1 MVKGDFYT
9 TPAEEFPDENTSL
22 SSEPVLKTW
31 GFSESNFEVF
41 SFSFDEGCSKKK
53 MGFEFLLLLRLTEL
67 RFAESNYAICKL
79 VIFKD
84 FDALCYMRTSK
95 FEYAAFEEKVKR
107 TVYLD
112 NISPQV
118 TESIVKTALSQF
130 GTVKSVQF
138 IPNYL
143 NVLHCALVEME
154 NPKEASVIGKE
165 ITEFRFMILGI
176 PRLVRALSAA
186 ANVFDERPT
195 MPRRQISRNSWR
207 KKRSLQSEA
216 FKANYKKY
224 ERLDSMMS
232 DGTARCLS
240 HLYKIRGAD
249 D

>member
-1 MVKGDFYT
+1 
-9 TPAEEFPDENTSL
+9 
-22 SSEPVLKTW
+22 
-31 GFSESNFEVF
+31 
-41 SFSFDEGCSKKK
+41 
-53 MGFEFLLLLRLTEL
+53 
-67 RFAESNYAICKL
+67 
-79 VIFKD
+79 
-84 FDALCYMRTSK
+84 MRTSK

-130 GTVKSVQF
+130 GTVKS
-138 IPNYL
+138 

-186 ANVFDERPT
+186 ANMFDERPT

-224 ERLDSMMS
+224 ERVDSMMS

>member
-1 MVKGDFYT
+1 MVKGGLST
-9 TPAEEFPDENTSL
+9 TLVEECPDGNTSL
-22 SSEPVLKTW
+22 SLEPLDEADIADQFLFVAFCQTILGKYV
-31 GFSESNFEVF
+31 SSNK
-41 SFSFDEGCSKKK
+41 G
-53 MGFEFLLLLRLTEL
+53 GP
-67 RFAESNYAICKL
+67 Y
-79 VIFKD
+79 

-95 FEYAAFEEKVKR
+95 FEYAAFEEKVNR
-107 TVYLD
+107 TIYLD

-118 TESIVKTALSQF
+118 TESVVKTALSQF

-138 IPNYL
+138 IPNYFVIGKEITEFRFMIL
-143 NVLHCALVEME
+143 VLVEME
-154 NPKEASVIGKE
+154 NLKEASVIGKE

-186 ANVFDERPT
+186 ANMFDERPT
-195 MPRRQISRNSWR
+195 IPRRQISRNSWR

-216 FKANYKKY
+216 LKANYKKY
-224 ERLDSMMS
+224 ERVDSMIS

>member
-1 MVKGDFYT
+1 MVKGDLYT
-9 TPAEEFPDENTSL
+9 TLAEEFPDENTSL
-22 SSEPVLKTW
+22 SLEPVLKTW
-31 GFSESNFEVF
+31 GFFESNFEVF
-41 SFSFDEGCSKKK
+41 SFSFDEG
-53 MGFEFLLLLRLTEL
+53 
-67 RFAESNYAICKL
+67 Y
-79 VIFKD
+79 

-107 TVYLD
+107 TIYLD

-118 TESIVKTALSQF
+118 TESVVKTALSQF

-138 IPNYL
+138 IPNYFVIGKEITEFRFMIL
-143 NVLHCALVEME
+143 VLVEME
-154 NPKEASVIGKE
+154 NLKEASVIGKE

-186 ANVFDERPT
+186 ANMFDERPT
-195 MPRRQISRNSWR
+195 IPRRQISRNSWR

-216 FKANYKKY
+216 LKANYKKY
-224 ERLDSMMS
+224 ERVDSMMS